1 MAYSLFIPLPGLPW
15 YLWPVWP
22 LIFWRIQRL
31 KAWFQA
37 HGGPGAQMMWGVD
50 ARGRVTILALS
61 DDLTGRGPA
70 PLPAPGPSRA
80 LCAALSGEAF
90 APPHAAG
97 PAGPHLSPVA
107 FRPLPVRGIL
117 LPSAPGLPRP
127 DI

>member
-1 MAYSLFIPLPGLPW
+1 MAYSLFVPLPGLPW

-80 LCAALSGEAF
+80 LCAALSDEVF

-107 FRPLPVRGIL
+107 SRPLRVPGIL

>member
-1 MAYSLFIPLPGLPW
+1 MAYSLFVPLPGLPW

-50 ARGRVTILALS
+50 ARGRVTIMALS

-80 LCAALSGEAF
+80 RVSRWSSHHMPSVLSDLAA
-90 APPHAAG
+90 
-97 PAGPHLSPVA
+97 
-107 FRPLPVRGIL
+107 PVR
-117 LPSAPGLPRP
+117 A
-127 DI
+127 